1 MVHFEH
7 AEVALAAMVCPGWL
21 PSLLAI
27 ALLAILDLHVLT
39 LKGWLQTF
47 RNTSRVCKC
56 CPKMADN
63 GTDAQAIK
71 SDEVKEPFHCERDPL
86 DELLIDQSL
95 FMPVEYIGAIANVLS
110 IDDQCNG
117 EMGEGHA
124 PDVHCPVHNI
134 I

>member
-1 MVHFEH
+1 MVHFKH
-7 AEVALAAMVCPGWL
+7 TEVALAAMVRTGRL
-21 PSLLAI
+21 PSFLPI

-95 FMPVEYIGAIANVLS
+95 FMPVEYIGAIANVLT
-110 IDDQCNG
+110 IENQCDG
-117 EMGEGHA
+117 KMG
-124 PDVHCPVHNI
+124 
-134 I
+134 